1 MGLISGSGRS
11 PGRGNGNPLQYSCW
25 ENSMDRGAWW
35 TAVHGVTNSRKWLSL
50 HSCIFTNWRFETTLH
65 SASLEAPF
73 FQLHWLN
80 SCLHVT
86 FWNSH
91 NISDFFIIII
101 FVMVICNQWSFL
113 LLLSLFWGTTNH
125 AHMIQNLIDKCV
137 ICVLVDP
144 PVGCSTISPPLPSGL
159 PIPWDTMLK
168 LGQ

>member
-35 TAVHGVTNSRKWLSL
+35 TAVHGVTKSWTRLSM

-65 SASLEAPF
+65 STNLEAPF

-80 SCLHVT
+80 SCFHVT

-91 NISDFFIIII
+91 NISDFF
-101 FVMVICNQWSFL
+101 FFFFFFLFL
-113 LLLSLFWGTTNH
+113 LIINIKMNPPQVYMCSPSWTLL
-125 AHMIQNLIDKCV
+125 
-137 ICVLVDP
+137 P
-144 PVGCSTISPPLPSGL
+144 PPSPYHPSGSSQCTIFL
-159 PIPWDTMLK
+159 VTIVIVLGHHEPWHRTTWHRT
-168 LGQ
+168 